1 MKPFDN
7 NHDGQDGHKP
17 AAEQRQART
26 EQQLVARIEPHP
38 GHTVWEFNL
47 DTGEIVEAQFKSVS
61 IESVAIGKGLNQT
74 GNSTVRKTIE
84 PKGNCLYCSA
94 LNKKNAIRKFVPM
107 YESLVRSGKIKRSEP
122 TAP

>member
-7 NHDGQDGHKP
+7 NNEGQDGHKP
-17 AAEQRQART
+17 AAEQRQAKT
-26 EQQLVARIEPHP
+26 EQRLVGRIKPHP

-47 DTGEIVEAQFKSVS
+47 ETGEIQEAQFKSVS
-61 IESVAIGKGLNQT
+61 VESFAPHKQN
-74 GNSTVRKTIE
+74 TVRKTIE

-107 YESLVRSGKIKRSEP
+107 YDSLVAGGKIDPSVFKP
-122 TAP
+122 TAI